1 MALNILPYK
10 GIWPKIDGGVF
21 LAPNAYVIGD
31 VEIGPETNIWFGCVV
46 RGDMN
51 VIRIGR
57 RVNVQDATV
66 IHVDSRKY
74 GTFIGDDVT
83 IGHSAIIHACTLE
96 DRSFIGMQACI
107 MDGAVVESGA
117 MVAAGGLITPGK
129 VVKAGQLW
137 AGKPARFVRDCGDQE
152 RDMIAHVPPEY
163 WKMAQ
168 RYLEAGIGRV
178 DGYRPPANRVAI
190 GAAAPGKKAAAAPG
204 KKAAAA
210 PGAKGAA
217 APTAKGAKTGA
228 KR

>member
-10 GIWPKIDGGVF
+10 GIWPVIDGGVF
-21 LAPNAYVIGD
+21 LAPTATVIGD

-57 RVNVQDATV
+57 RVNIQDLTV
-66 IHVDSRKY
+66 VHVDSRKY

-83 IGHSAIIHACTLE
+83 IGHSAIIHACTLA

-107 MDGAVVESGA
+107 MDGAVVETGA

-129 VVKAGQLW
+129 RVKAGQLW
-137 AGKPARFVRDCGDQE
+137 AGRPARFVRDCGDQE
-152 RDMIAHVPPEY
+152 REMIAHVPPEY
-163 WKMAQ
+163 RAMAE
-168 RYLEAGIGRV
+168 RYLAAGIGGV
-178 DGYRPPANRVAI
+178 DDYAPPA
-190 GAAAPGKKAAAAPG
+190 
-204 KKAAAA
+204 
-210 PGAKGAA
+210 AK
-217 APTAKGAKTGA
+217 TAKGAKREA

>member
-1 MALNILPYK
+1 MASNILPYD
-10 GIWPKIDGGVF
+10 GIWPIVDAGAFV
-21 LAPNAYVIGD
+21 APGAYVIGD

-74 GTFIGDDVT
+74 ATFIGDDVT
-83 IGHSAIIHACTLE
+83 IGHSAIIHACTLQ
-96 DRSFIGMQACI
+96 DRAFVGMQACV

-137 AGKPARFVRDCGDQE
+137 AGKPAKFVRDCGDVE
-152 RDMIAHVPPEY
+152 KDMIAHVPPEY

-168 RYLEAGIGRV
+168 RYLAAGIGRV
-178 DGYRPPANRVAI
+178 DGYRRPADAVAL
-190 GAAAPGKKAAAAPG
+190 
-204 KKAAAA
+204 
-210 PGAKGAA
+210 GAA
-217 APTAKGAKTGA
+217 APTARGA

>member
-1 MALNILPYK
+1 MASNILPYK
-10 GIWPKIDGGVF
+10 GIWPVIDAGAF
-21 LAPNAYVIGD
+21 LAPTATVIGD
-31 VEIGPETNIWFGCVV
+31 VEIGAETNIWFACVV

-107 MDGAVVESGA
+107 MDGAVVETGA

-129 VVKAGQLW
+129 RVKAGQLW

-163 WKMAQ
+163 WAMAE
-168 RYLEAGIGRV
+168 RYLAAGIGRV
-178 DGYRPPANRVAI
+178 SDYAPPAARVAT
-190 GAAAPGKKAAAAPG
+190 GAAAPGARG
-204 KKAAAA
+204 
-210 PGAKGAA
+210 
-217 APTAKGAKTGA
+217 TKTGA